1 MIDVIRKHSENTLDT
16 EILKQDEDSF
26 IQRQVLEDYVF
37 KQYVIILNILNLL
50 F

>member
-16 EILKQDEDSF
+16 EVFKQDEDSF

-37 KQYVIILNILNLL
+37 KQYVIILKYIKSS